1 MVFEPLP
8 VLFLTSDQVRQV
20 PLFRATQQYR
30 YPQREGGGWRRRREK
45 NPIWEINSQHPTEPV
60 LGSLAHSVLSCALV
74 SFLTKACLWYSTRRN
89 LEALQV
95 SFVLYTAVCVCA
107 RAWVC
112 VPRLGFLFFTPPSF
126 PPSFLFHPLPSAF
139 ISCSPSP
146 IPNTKSVNHKHF
158 LCFLGGG
165 LQNKILINAS
175 PPSTN

>member
-60 LGSLAHSVLSCALV
+60 LGSLAHSVRSCALV

-112 VPRLGFLFFTPPSF
+112 VPRLGFLFFTPPPF
-126 PPSFLFHPLPSAF
+126 PPPFYFTLFPLPSSPAPLPPSQTPNQSIIN
-139 ISCSPSP
+139 IS
-146 IPNTKSVNHKHF
+146 SVF
-158 LCFLGGG
+158 WGG
-165 LQNKILINAS
+165 LQNKIVINAS